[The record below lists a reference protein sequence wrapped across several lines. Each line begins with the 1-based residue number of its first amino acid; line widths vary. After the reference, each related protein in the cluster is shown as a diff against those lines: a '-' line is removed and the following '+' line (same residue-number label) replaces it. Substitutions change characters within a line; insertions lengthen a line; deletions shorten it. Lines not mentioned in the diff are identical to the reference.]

1 MYLNNKGS
9 ILITTLMI
17 FSIISTVCMMCIGLN
32 YSNKSIFNLE
42 HKNIHLK
49 ELALGAIEIVH
60 SNISKEVE
68 IAVQSSKNEEEFKQY
83 FLENNFIHNIK
94 DISKSDLD
102 NVLVNTSK
110 KILYDKE
117 GFIYFDIICNSSE
130 DTYTKKIQASVKIL
144 NPYLAIKENEKDEE
158 NIIDK
163 PEVDDSNLND
173 IKDYYEEN
181 KHDSID
187 SKSLVI
193 IYNYKEI

>member
-1 MYLNNKGS
+1 MYLNNKGL

-68 IAVQSSKNEEEFKQY
+68 IAVQRSKNEEEFKQY

>member
-32 YSNKSIFNLE
+32 YSNKSIFSLE
-42 HKNIHLK
+42 YKNIHLK
-49 ELALGAIEIVH
+49 ELSLGAIEIVH

-68 IAVQSSKNEEEFKQY
+68 VAVKSSKNEEEFKQY

-144 NPYLAIKENEKDEE
+144 NPYLDIKENEKDED

-163 PEVDDSNLND
+163 PEVEDSNLND

-181 KHDSID
+181 KHDGID
-187 SKSLVI
+187 SKNLVT